1 MNINIKKLGE
11 TKVTAVLMFV
21 NIAVFVLMSLTGGS
35 ESIEN
40 LIRFGAMVN
49 PLVHE
54 GGWWRIVTAAFIH
67 IGFFHIMF
75 NMYFLYNIGPL
86 FEKLYGSVN
95 FLIIYLLAGVMGN
108 LFTYAFGGANT
119 VSAGASTSLYGMFGL
134 AIGLMLNYR
143 DDAVLRG
150 LGASFISIIAINLIY
165 SLLAPGIGIQGHLGG
180 FIGGIILAGIFPVV
194 HRNLPFTTILISV
207 IAFVILSFLFIRI
220 GNKSLA
226 LY

>member
-1 MNINIKKLGE
+1 MNINMKKLGE
-11 TKVTAVLMFV
+11 TKVTTGLMLV
-21 NIAVFVLMSLTGGS
+21 NIAVFILMTLTGGS
-35 ESIEN
+35 ENINN
-40 LIRFGAMVN
+40 LIRYGAMVK
-49 PLVHE
+49 PLVHD
-54 GGWWRIVTAAFIH
+54 GQWWRIFTAAFIH

-86 FEKLYGSVN
+86 FERLYGSVN
-95 FLIIYLLAGVMGN
+95 FLIIYLLAGIMGN
-108 LFTYAFGGANT
+108 LFTYAFGEVST

-134 AIGLMLNYR
+134 AMGLMINYK

-150 LGASFISIIAINLIY
+150 LGASFISIIVINVLY

-180 FIGGIILAGIFPVV
+180 FLGGVLLAGIFPVIN
-194 HRNLPFTTILISV
+194 RDLPLPTIIISLL
-207 IAFVILSFLFIRI
+207 AFVILSFLFIRI

>member
-1 MNINIKKLGE
+1 MKKLGE
-11 TKVTAVLMFV
+11 TKVTTGLMLV
-21 NIAVFVLMSLTGGS
+21 NIAVFILMTLTGGS
-35 ESIEN
+35 ENINN
-40 LIRFGAMVN
+40 LIRYGAMVK
-49 PLVHE
+49 PLVHY
-54 GGWWRIVTAAFIH
+54 GQWWRIFTAAFIH

-86 FEKLYGSVN
+86 FERLYGSVN
-95 FLIIYLLAGVMGN
+95 FLIIYLLAGIMGN
-108 LFTYAFGGANT
+108 LFTYAFGEVST

-134 AIGLMLNYR
+134 AMGLMINYK

-150 LGASFISIIAINLIY
+150 LGASFISIIVINVLY

-180 FIGGIILAGIFPVV
+180 FLGGVLLAGIFPVIN
-194 HRNLPFTTILISV
+194 RDLPLPTIIISLL
-207 IAFVILSFLFIRI
+207 AFVILSFLFIRI

>member
-1 MNINIKKLGE
+1 MNMNIKKLGE
-11 TKVTAVLMFV
+11 TKVTLALMIV
-21 NIAVFVLMSLTGGS
+21 NIAVFILMSLTGGS
-35 ESIEN
+35 ENISN
-40 LIRFGAMVN
+40 LVRYGAMVK
-49 PLVHE
+49 PLVND
-54 GGWWRIVTAAFIH
+54 GQWWRIISAAFIH

-86 FEKLYGSVN
+86 FERLYGSIN

-108 LFTYAFGGANT
+108 LFTYAFGDVST

-134 AIGLMLNYR
+134 AMGLMINYK

-150 LGASFISIIAINLIY
+150 LGASFISIIVINLIY

-180 FIGGIILAGIFPVV
+180 FLAGVLLAGIFPVV
-194 HRNLPFTTILISV
+194 NRNLPLTTIIISV
-207 IAFVILSFLFIRI
+207 AAFVILCFLFIRI

-226 LY
+226 IY

>member
-1 MNINIKKLGE
+1 
-11 TKVTAVLMFV
+11 
-21 NIAVFVLMSLTGGS
+21 
-35 ESIEN
+35 
-40 LIRFGAMVN
+40 
-49 PLVHE
+49 
-54 GGWWRIVTAAFIH
+54 
-67 IGFFHIMF
+67 
-75 NMYFLYNIGPL
+75 
-86 FEKLYGSVN
+86 
-95 FLIIYLLAGVMGN
+95 MGN

-194 HRNLPFTTILISV
+194 HRNLPLTTILISV